1 MTNTTNTKSI
11 TTTKT
16 TKSIETP
23 VVDKEKEALKAQLAE
38 QQKRMEEMMAQMQ
51 VLMQAQSQVK
61 TEAASVEDK
70 SKALRNIK
78 FINMCPGNINLRG
91 TRMHRIEGQYKYKMI
106 PESEAFSV
114 VNNMPETVSSG
125 MVYIDDPEFVHKC
138 DLDEI
143 YRHILSATKLKELL
157 KQNAVDICEVYKG
170 ATDQQKQII
179 VDTISNMV
187 LDGLPVDANVLVKI
201 GELSGKNLIDIE
213 PLDDKE

>member
-1 MTNTTNTKSI
+1 MANTTNTKST

-16 TKSIETP
+16 AKQVETP
-23 VVDKEKEALKAQLAE
+23 VVDTEKEQLRAQLAE
-38 QQKRMEEMMAQMQ
+38 QQKQMEEMMAQMK
-51 VLMQAQSQVK
+51 VLMQAQSQAKVD
-61 TEAASVEDK
+61 ESAAIEDK

-143 YRHILSATKLKELL
+143 YRHILSADKLKSLL
-157 KQNAVDICEVYKG
+157 KQNVVDICEVYKG

-187 LDGLPVDANVLVKI
+187 LDGHPVDANVLVKI

-213 PLDDKE
+213 PLEEE

>member
-1 MTNTTNTKSI
+1 MANTTNTKST

-16 TKSIETP
+16 AKQVETP
-23 VVDKEKEALKAQLAE
+23 VVDTEKEQLRAQLAE
-38 QQKRMEEMMAQMQ
+38 QQKQMEEMMAQMK
-51 VLMQAQSQVK
+51 VLMQAQSQAKVD
-61 TEAASVEDK
+61 ESAAIEDK

-125 MVYIDDPEFVHKC
+125 MVYIDDSEFVHKC

-143 YRHILSATKLKELL
+143 YRHILSADKLKSLL
-157 KQNAVDICEVYKG
+157 KQNVVDICEVYKG

-187 LDGLPVDANVLVKI
+187 LDGHPVDANVLVKI

-213 PLDDKE
+213 PLEEE

>member
-1 MTNTTNTKSI
+1 MANTKST

-16 TKSIETP
+16 TKQVETP
-23 VVDKEKEALKAQLAE
+23 AVDTEKEQLKAQLAE

-51 VLMQAQSQVK
+51 AQSQVK
-61 TEAASVEDK
+61 TDVASAEDK

-157 KQNAVDICEVYKG
+157 KQNVVDICEVYKG

-187 LDGLPVDANVLVKI
+187 LDGQPVDANVLVKI

>member
-1 MTNTTNTKSI
+1 MANTTNTKST

-16 TKSIETP
+16 TKQTEAP
-23 VVDKEKEALKAQLAE
+23 VVDAEKEALKAQLAE

-61 TEAASVEDK
+61 TDTTSIEDK

-114 VNNMPETVSSG
+114 VNNMP
-125 MVYIDDPEFVHKC
+125 
-138 DLDEI
+138 
-143 YRHILSATKLKELL
+143 
-157 KQNAVDICEVYKG
+157 
-170 ATDQQKQII
+170 
-179 VDTISNMV
+179 
-187 LDGLPVDANVLVKI
+187 
-201 GELSGKNLIDIE
+201 
-213 PLDDKE
+213 

>member
-1 MTNTTNTKSI
+1 MAN

-16 TKSIETP
+16 TPTTKKTDTE
-23 VVDKEKEALKAQLAE
+23 KEKLRAQIAE
-38 QQKRMEEMMAQMQ
+38 QQKQMEEMMAQMK
-51 VLMQAQSQVK
+51 VLMQAQSK
-61 TEAASVEDK
+61 TEDSINVEDK

-125 MVYIDDPEFVHKC
+125 MVYIDDAEFVHKC

-143 YRHILSATKLKELL
+143 YRHILSADKLKALL
-157 KQNAVDICEVYKG
+157 KQSAVDICEVYKG

-187 LDGLPVDANVLVKI
+187 LDGQSVDANVLVKI

-213 PLDDKE
+213 PLESKE

>member
-1 MTNTTNTKSI
+1 MANTTNNKST

-16 TKSIETP
+16 TKQTEVP
-23 VVDKEKEALKAQLAE
+23 VVDAEKEALKAQLAE

-61 TEAASVEDK
+61 TDVTSVEDK

-157 KQNAVDICEVYKG
+157 KQNVVDICEVYKG
-170 ATDQQKQII
+170 ATDQQKKII
-179 VDTISNMV
+179 TDMISNMV
-187 LDGLPVDANVLVKI
+187 MDGKPVDANVLVKI

>member
-1 MTNTTNTKSI
+1 MANTTNTKST

-16 TKSIETP
+16 TKQTETS
-23 VVDKEKEALKAQLAE
+23 VVDAEKEALKAQLAE

-51 VLMQAQSQVK
+51 VLMQAQSQIK
-61 TEAASVEDK
+61 TDSVSVEDK

-157 KQNAVDICEVYKG
+157 KQNVVDICEVYKS

-187 LDGLPVDANVLVKI
+187 LDGRSVDANVLVKI